1 MRTVTIGRK
10 RRSHLPSEVVSES
23 FRLMPF
29 VAKEASCATRVLR
42 TVVVVWVLSLLLFL
56 CGSWILPLLD
66 RDEPRFAEASREMIE
81 RGDLI
86 VPHLNGGFRFD
97 KPPLIY
103 WLQVGSMRLLGQ
115 SEFAVRLPSVL
126 CASLTA
132 AVAALWAG
140 RMAGAAAG
148 GMAGLLFATC
158 LQVQIHGRIAVA
170 DMAMVL
176 FYTVSGWAGFEAA
189 SAWSRVSARVAWAVV
204 FFASLALGFL
214 AKGPVAWLP
223 IIPVAWLWARRSAE
237 VSIGS
242 RGNLILTWAVGLLGM
257 LAAVAVWGI
266 PALIATRGQ
275 FFAVGIG
282 KHVVARSVGV
292 MEGHGLRGLFGY
304 LATLPTYVLLLV
316 PGFLPWSPM
325 LITRLWRQRPWK
337 HREAEDS
344 YLLGGALLVFIV
356 FTLVHTK
363 LPHYTLPAYP
373 LLCVWLALRLA
384 QEPFPPA
391 RFLRVASV
399 WAGFVVLLTT
409 AGFSFAARHFPVP
422 PLVQRCRDFLT
433 SDTQVASVG
442 FGEPSL
448 YWYFRAHTR
457 QFIQH
462 IDPDEAEAF
471 LAGAGPR
478 LCIVSDLR
486 LAEVLTARFPDARRE
501 ESTGINVANGRQ
513 VRLVGFFR
521 GK

>member
-1 MRTVTIGRK
+1 MPIVAGEAAPVTG
-10 RRSHLPSEVVSES
+10 
-23 FRLMPF
+23 
-29 VAKEASCATRVLR
+29 VLR
-42 TVVVVWVLSLLLFL
+42 NVFAVWVLSLLLFL

-103 WLQVGSMRLLGQ
+103 WLQVGAMRLLGQ

-140 RMAGAAAG
+140 RMADAAAA

-158 LQVQIHGRIAVA
+158 LQVQVHGRIAVA
-170 DMAMVL
+170 DMAMV
-176 FYTVSGWAGFEAA
+176 FFFTVSGWAGWEAA
-189 SAWSRVSARVAWAVV
+189 AGWSRLTVRIAWTGV

-223 IIPVAWLWARRSAE
+223 IIPVAWLWARCSAE
-237 VSIGS
+237 FGTGG
-242 RGNLILTWAVGLLGM
+242 RRAMILTWVAGIVGM
-257 LAAVAVWGI
+257 LGAVAIWGI
-266 PALIATRGQ
+266 PALLATRGQ

-292 MEGHGLRGLFGY
+292 MEGHGLRGLAGY
-304 LATLPTYVLLLV
+304 VATLPTYALLLV

-337 HREAEDS
+337 GRETEDT

-384 QEPFPPA
+384 KEPFPPA
-391 RFLRVASV
+391 RFLRIAAV

-409 AGFSFAARHFPVP
+409 AGFSLAARHFPVP
-422 PLVQRCRDFLT
+422 PLVQHGRDFL
-433 SDTQVASVG
+433 SPDTQVASVG

-462 IDPDEAEAF
+462 LDPEEAEAF
-471 LAGAGPR
+471 LSGEGPR
-478 LCIVSDLR
+478 LCVVSDTR
-486 LAEVLTARFPDARRE
+486 LAERLAARFPDARRE
-501 ESTGINVANGRQ
+501 ESTGVNVANGRR
-513 VRLVGFFR
+513 VRLVAFFR